1 MATAGIPRSTRLKLH
16 VCRVPGGNFGD
27 DLNDIL
33 WPELFPDILESD
45 NPSIVYGIGSIL
57 GGDVPAD
64 TPKVILGSGLGYR
77 KSKPLGPDW
86 TIRWVRGK
94 LTAKAL
100 EIDESFALGDS
111 ALLWSKLYQQH
122 STGAKIGFMPHHAT
136 WESYDWSRIADQAG
150 LFAINPKASPE
161 TILQQMIGCRSVITE
176 SLHGA
181 IFADCLRIPWQSLA
195 LSYRFNRFKWRDWL
209 SISGL
214 EFSYSA
220 APYPLTEKIRPSN
233 GLKNRIVK
241 VLASDND
248 LRLNSL
254 RPTHT
259 ARTAECDAVIDFLG
273 QLTLTDGLLNLSKSQ
288 TLDSIRNRMAE
299 AARRF
304 AQDYGLR
311 CTL

>member
-1 MATAGIPRSTRLKLH
+1 MKLH

-27 DLNDIL
+27 DLNDLL
-33 WPELFPDILESD
+33 WPDLFPDILESE
-45 NPSIVYGIGSIL
+45 NPSIIYGIGSIL
-57 GGDVPAD
+57 GGDVPVD

-86 TIRWVRGK
+86 NIRWVRGK

-100 EIDESFALGDS
+100 KIDESFALGDS
-111 ALLWSKLYQQH
+111 ALLWSKLYQHH
-122 STGAKIGFMPHHAT
+122 STGTKIGFMPHHAT
-136 WESYDWSRIADQAG
+136 WESFDWNRIADQAG

-161 TILQQMIGCRSVITE
+161 TIVQQLLECRTLITE

-195 LSYRFNRFKWRDWL
+195 LSYRYNRFKWQDWL

-214 EFSYSA
+214 EFGYSA
-220 APYPLTEKIRPSN
+220 APYPLTEKIHSST
-233 GLKNRIVK
+233 GLKNRFIK
-241 VLASDND
+241 VLLPDND
-248 LRLNSL
+248 IRLNSL
-254 RPTHT
+254 RPSHN
-259 ARTAECDAVIDFLG
+259 ARIEECDAVIDFLG
-273 QLTLTDGLLNLSKSQ
+273 QLTRTDSFLKISNTQ
-288 TLDSIRNRMAE
+288 ALDSIRNRITE

>member
-1 MATAGIPRSTRLKLH
+1 MKLN

-45 NPSIVYGIGSIL
+45 NPSVLYGIGSIL

-64 TPKVILGSGLGYR
+64 DPKIILGSGLGYK

-86 TIRWVRGK
+86 DIRWVRGK

-100 EIDESFALGDS
+100 GIGEDFALGDS
-111 ALLWSKLYQQH
+111 ALLWSKLHQPH
-122 STGAKIGFMPHHAT
+122 STGTKIGFMPHHAT
-136 WESYDWSRIADQAG
+136 WESYDWNRVADQAG

-161 TILQQMIGCRSVITE
+161 TILHQMLECRSILTE

-195 LSYRFNRFKWRDWL
+195 LSYRFNRFKWQDWL

-214 EFSYSA
+214 EFTYSA
-220 APYPLTEKIRPSN
+220 APYPLADNIRLSK
-233 GLKNRIVK
+233 GMKNRIVK
-241 VLASDND
+241 FLLRDND
-248 LRLNSL
+248 VRLNSL
-254 RPTHT
+254 RPPHT
-259 ARTAECDAVIDFLG
+259 ARLGECAAVIDFLG
-273 QLTLTDGLLNLSKSQ
+273 QLTLTDGLLNLSKTQ
-288 TLDSIRNRMAE
+288 TLDSIRNSMAD

-304 AQDYGLR
+304 AHDYGLR